1 MKKVSQEDVL
11 NLAFTLSQNREEL
24 LIKKYEDYYKQIN
37 NKELKNAIKDFKKTS
52 KEHLKLMKDLMANLN
67 IQTTGR
73 VIK

>member
-37 NKELKNAIKDFKKTS
+37 NKEIKNAIKDFKKTS